1 MGLKAH
7 YDLSVEIKIGVLVTK
22 EVVEIIQDRDADNE
36 YYPGQWE
43 WEWREFQGQKNA
55 V

>member
-7 YDLSVEIKIGVLVTK
+7 YDLSVVIKIGVLVTK
-22 EVVEIIQDRDADNE
+22 EVVAIIQDRDDNE

-43 WEWREFQGQKNA
+43 WEWREFQGQENT